1 MSFDELL
8 LGAVL
13 VMLIAS
19 TYMGWCVQRALY
31 HSRHAMIALRDEYM
45 RMSQLSFELNERVGL
60 LEYRL
65 RELER

>member
-31 HSRHAMIALRDEYM
+31 HSRHAMIALRDEYV
-45 RMSQLSFELNERVGL
+45 RM
-60 LEYRL
+60 YRL